1 MMELTTPG
9 PLSEQLSLH
18 DKQSTENSIL
28 REHLKFDYSNTLN
41 GDKNLKT
48 EVGDTSNIENTLP
61 KESELSVEKEK
72 EHNQISPDPDLDHRS
87 SNKNINENSS
97 NIDGSLQGDTNT
109 KFTSKTEDIDK
120 QKSLQ
125 QVNNILKTNDGTSEV
140 KEISPSDV
148 ESSDFSSNRPKE
160 EISTAHQEKLNNQ
173 NINGNCLGKSSYN
186 KPLSGKHT
194 WCHNTRIIC
203 ICLTA

>member
-48 EVGDTSNIENTLP
+48 EVGDTPDIENTLP

-72 EHNQISPDPDLDHRS
+72 EHNQKSPNPDLDHQS
-87 SNKNINENSS
+87 LNKNVNENSS

-109 KFTSKTEDIDK
+109 KISSKKEDISIYCF
-120 QKSLQ
+120 QKSKH
-125 QVNNILKTNDGTSEV
+125 IV
-140 KEISPSDV
+140 KLLCELCTD
-148 ESSDFSSNRPKE
+148 
-160 EISTAHQEKLNNQ
+160 
-173 NINGNCLGKSSYN
+173 KSF
-186 KPLSGKHT
+186 
-194 WCHNTRIIC
+194 
-203 ICLTA
+203 